1 MIELRQNKEELQ
13 QISDRAIKALMD
25 RHEINL
31 MGATN
36 ALPTIVYTF
45 LVTAIE
51 HLNANKSENE
61 PYELNMFQ
69 LFDMGIAYNEEED
82 AEKEGNFVPYLRPG
96 QEMKLLAK
104 DDSLTEE

>member
-1 MIELRQNKEELQ
+1 MIELRQDKEEIQ
-13 QISDRAIKALMD
+13 QISDRAVKALYD
-25 RHEINL
+25 RHAINL
-31 MGATN
+31 IGAVES
-36 ALPTIVYTF
+36 LPTIVYTF

-51 HLNANKSENE
+51 HLNANKSETE
-61 PYELNMFQ
+61 PYELNLFQ
-69 LFDMGIAYNEEED
+69 LFDMGITYNEEED